1 MNLPTTA
8 LAVILAVVAT
18 PLSAI
23 DVGGCYR
30 PDLGEPLPAPTD
42 PAEAPAPVGHPLR
55 GVVVEIL
62 ADQQA
67 LLVEHEEIPGVMKA
81 MTMVLKVDA
90 AVLAT
95 VKRDQ
100 PITATLLKKADGW
113 WLLDVKP
120 VPAPATAV
128 PVAPAS

>member
-1 MNLPTTA
+1 MNLPTAALTA
-8 LAVILAVVAT
+8 LLAVVAT
-18 PLSAI
+18 PLFAI

-30 PDLGEPLPAPTD
+30 PDLAQPAPAPSVPTET
-42 PAEAPAPVGHPLR
+42 PPPAPVGHPLR

-95 VKRDQ
+95 VKKDQ
-100 PITATLLKKADGW
+100 PITATLLKKSDGW

-120 VPAPATAV
+120 VPEAK
-128 PVAPAS
+128 